1 MQSPESTSVGLR
13 TPIALE
19 LKNLRKEFHVHRG
32 KTIIKAVDGIS
43 FSLKRGEILGLVGE
57 SGCGKTTTGKLVMRL
72 LKPSSGSILVDGEDT
87 TAESANSKESDFAYR
102 RRVQMIFQDPYAS
115 MNPHFKIRD
124 VLEEPLLIHR
134 VGETKA
140 ERTEMISAVMG
151 KVKMTPVEE
160 YLDRHPHMLSGG
172 QRQRIATARTLIL
185 RPEIIVADEPVS
197 MIDLS
202 TRAEILQLMKTIQQ
216 EMELSFI
223 YITHDISTARYFT
236 DRIAVMYLGRIVE
249 IGTQDEVID
258 DPKHPYTKALIQAV
272 CEPVSGR
279 VGVMRELDIKGEIP
293 SAANIPSGCRFHPR
307 CPYATKDCA
316 EQAEPELMDVG
327 GGHQHA
333 CRRWK
338 EI

>member
-134 VGETKA
+134 VGETKE